1 MKNWKKICALF
12 LLAVLYIAL
21 LTTSLYSAISIP
33 PRSRA
38 EIEAVLAY
46 TPEMAPESKLRQ
58 LNIVLVAGAKDHD
71 LHEHDYPLWQK
82 RWQLLIAG
90 KGASN
95 SSENHVNLYGPP
107 IPDPKALEGAP
118 GVNVSTA
125 IDWPSEKQF
134 ETADVIVSFC
144 HGGKSS
150 SQWNQTKIQQLDQ
163 YLARGGGFVALHSTC
178 VTHKALSQDLAG
190 QLGFVWEYDYTKF
203 RHGPM
208 DLQIMK
214 PYSSVCMGLPK
225 KIEFFDEAYW
235 RLCRNFKT
243 DPAILG
249 SSKETIDHDP
259 TQTQLEPIFW
269 TYTPEHG
276 RVFVCTLG
284 HYTWT
289 FDDPYFRIIVLRGMA
304 WAAGESCYR
313 FDPLVTRGIKFKEDL
328 PKKHTAAIK
337 ADPKTVEEAIA
348 NYTAM
353 LSLPDTPEQ
362 QKSQIHA
369 DLGRIFFKYKNDTQ
383 SLLTETNKALAF
395 DRENHFL
402 LYNMGIAKLFLSK
415 PEQAI
420 NLCLPA
426 IQKFSIDQIDE
437 NLQLLT
443 SKSWNLPKTSTLAY
457 DKIIHS
463 LNLRKKELQ

>member
-12 LLAVLYIAL
+12 LLAVLYMAL
-21 LTTSLYSAISIP
+21 LTTSLYAAISIP

-38 EIEAVLAY
+38 EIEAVLAH
-46 TPEMAPESKLRQ
+46 TPKMPAESKLRQ

-214 PYSSVCMGLPK
+214 PYSSVCVGLPK
-225 KIEFFDEAYW
+225 KIEFFD
-235 RLCRNFKT
+235 
-243 DPAILG
+243 
-249 SSKETIDHDP
+249 
-259 TQTQLEPIFW
+259 
-269 TYTPEHG
+269 
-276 RVFVCTLG
+276 
-284 HYTWT
+284 
-289 FDDPYFRIIVLRGMA
+289 
-304 WAAGESCYR
+304 
-313 FDPLVTRGIKFKEDL
+313 
-328 PKKHTAAIK
+328 
-337 ADPKTVEEAIA
+337 
-348 NYTAM
+348 
-353 LSLPDTPEQ
+353 
-362 QKSQIHA
+362 
-369 DLGRIFFKYKNDTQ
+369 
-383 SLLTETNKALAF
+383 
-395 DRENHFL
+395 
-402 LYNMGIAKLFLSK
+402 
-415 PEQAI
+415 
-420 NLCLPA
+420 
-426 IQKFSIDQIDE
+426 
-437 NLQLLT
+437 
-443 SKSWNLPKTSTLAY
+443 
-457 DKIIHS
+457 
-463 LNLRKKELQ
+463 